1 MTITPR
7 RGAYRASSA
16 TVLGAL
22 GVSVLAAMPA
32 AAAAPTDL
40 FFSEYVEGSS
50 NNKAIEIY
58 NGTGADVD
66 LAAYSVEL
74 YSNGRVEGDGPTS
87 SQALSGTLAAGD
99 VLVITHASAGTALA
113 AYSDMTSGVVNFNGD
128 DALVLKHSG
137 TVIDSFGQ
145 VGVDPGTEWP
155 GGGLDDTLTRNADV
169 CAGDASHLDAFD
181 AALEWTASATD
192 TFSGLGAHTA
202 SCSDEPPADVAP
214 TVASVTPA
222 DGAVGVATDVAPV
235 VTFSEDVVL
244 NDAFSLIC
252 GEDDLELDVTGE
264 GSVYTITPLT
274 AIDEAV
280 ECELTVAAGRVEDVD
295 GDADV
300 MEADFVSTFATVG
313 LITPI
318 SAVEGTTDTSPLV
331 GRTVTVEGVVVGD
344 YEGASPTLRGFY
356 VQSRD
361 DEQDE
366 DPETSEAVFVY
377 NGSNDSVAVG
387 DEVQVTGVV
396 AEYQGQT
403 QLGSAS
409 IEVLGSGASV
419 TPTPVSLPF
428 PDADH
433 AERYEGMLVEFAQ
446 ELTVTETYLL
456 GRFNEVMV
464 AGDGKLDQPSA
475 VVEPGP
481 DAIALQEANN
491 LNRIKVDDFTNAQN
505 LDPMG
510 LGGGLLDAGNPLR
523 SGSTVT
529 GLSGVFTYTW
539 GGASA
544 SGNTWRVRPVDASA
558 PTPDF
563 VNANP
568 RPTEAPEVGGDVKV
582 AAFNVLN
589 FFLTTDEGD
598 NVCGPVGYEQDC
610 RGADSEEEL
619 ERQTA
624 KLVSALVALDADVIG
639 MAELENTTGV
649 EPLAV
654 LAEEMNEAT
663 GTASW
668 SYVDTGIVG
677 TDTIRVGFL
686 YDSATVSEVGDFAV
700 LDNSVDE
707 SFDDDNNRPSVAQT
721 FEDTDG
727 DTFTVVANHWKSKGS
742 CPSTGENADQGD
754 GASCWNGAR
763 TAAATALV
771 NWLDT
776 YPTGV
781 EDDDYIIM
789 GDLNSYGQEDPIQ
802 VLREAGYVEL
812 ADDYSYVYDGQWG
825 SLDYAF
831 ASATMAE
838 QVSDAAHLHINSDE
852 PTILD
857 YNTDYQS
864 EEQIENLYAPDMY
877 RTSDHDPVLIGLD
890 LGTTRVQ
897 VLGTNDFHGR
907 ILPTLSSGQAGA
919 AVMAGAVAQLE
930 SEYANSVFT
939 AAGDLIGASTFESFV
954 AKDKPTI
961 DALNA
966 MGLDVSAV
974 GNHEFDQGYEDL
986 INRVMGDYDEET
998 NPYGGATW
1006 EYLGANVRNEDG
1018 SPALD
1023 ETWMVSFDNG
1033 TDATEDDVKLGFVGV
1048 VTEETPSL
1056 VSPAGIEGL
1065 EFEDEAV
1072 AANRAAE
1079 VLESEGADA
1088 IILLVHEGAPT
1099 TAYADAVDTG
1109 NNFGKMISELDDSID
1124 AVVSGHTHLAY
1135 AHEVPVQG
1143 WIDEGRAVTER
1154 PVVSAGQY
1162 GMYLDQLILTFD
1174 NATDE
1179 LVGIDIDTINLTE
1192 KVDAACTSSCELVF
1206 PADPDV
1212 QAIVDAAAAN
1222 AAVLGAQSIGELT
1235 EPLYRARTATNGE
1248 ARGGESTL
1256 GNAVATV
1263 QLWATEPNGAQI
1275 AFMNPGGLRADLL
1288 GDAAGT
1294 GEYPTSVSY
1303 KQANTV
1309 QPFGNTL
1316 ATLTLTG
1323 AGIKAVL
1330 EQQWQPDGSS
1340 RPFLKLGISDGFE
1353 YTYDP
1358 TAARGER
1365 ILQMWLDGEAIDLE
1379 AEYTVAANAFLAAGG
1394 DNFTAFRDGTGLKD
1408 SARVDFDAMVDYLA
1422 ELGSLGTEY
1431 DQHAVGVT
1439 AESLQA
1445 TAGEEISFDLSS
1457 LMFTG
1462 PSDLHD
1468 ENVVVSLGGDVLG
1481 TFPVTNEIVTSS
1493 YDDNGTASVTVT
1505 IPEGLEGEQLLE
1517 VEGDVTATSF
1527 AIAIDVAAPEP
1538 LEFTSAPQ
1546 PTITGTPK
1554 AGSTLRVA
1562 AGTWTPTPS
1571 TLTYQW
1577 YSNGVAIKGATGIT
1591 YKVATKDRGK
1601 RLTVAVTASLDG
1613 YVTTTETS
1621 AAVKVLKVWTTA
1633 PKPTI
1638 LGSATAGST
1647 LRVKRGVWNPGTPTY
1662 AYQWYSNGVA
1672 IKGATGATYK
1682 VTTQDR
1688 GKRLTVAV
1696 TASRPDY
1703 ESKTMVSAPV
1713 VVKKVFAQP
1722 ARPLIKGTVTVG
1734 TKVVAPKAYWS
1745 PKPGTLKYQWMLD
1758 GKPIKGATSA
1768 TYTVRKGDYG
1778 HLLKVKITAVK
1789 TGYETASVFSIPRRV
1804 R

>member
-22 GVSVLAAMPA
+22 GVSVLAALPA
-32 AAAAPTDL
+32 SAAAPSDL

-66 LAAYSVEL
+66 LSAYSVEL
-74 YSNGRVEGDGPTS
+74 YSNGRVEGDGPTAN
-87 SQALSGTLAAGD
+87 QALSGTLAAGD

-113 AYSDMTSGVVNFNGD
+113 AYSDLTSGVVNFNGD

-137 TVIDSFGQ
+137 VVIDSFGQ

-155 GGGLDDTLTRNADV
+155 GGGLDDTLTRNADI
-169 CAGDASHLDAFD
+169 CAGDADHLDAFD
-181 AALEWTASATD
+181 ASLEWTASATD
-192 TFSGLGAHTA
+192 TFSGLGSHTA

-214 TVASVTPA
+214 TVASVVPA
-222 DGAVGVATDVAPV
+222 DGATNVAVDVTPV
-235 VTFSEDVVL
+235 VTFSEDVIASDPFELVC
-244 NDAFSLIC
+244 DD
-252 GEDDLELDVTGE
+252 EDVPLSYS
-264 GSVYTITPLT
+264 GSGAIYTITPDADLP
-274 AIDEAV
+274 EAAT
-280 ECELTVAAGRVEDVD
+280 CELTVDSIDVEDKD
-295 GDADV
+295 GDVDV
-300 MEADFVSTFATVG
+300 MASDFVSTFSTVG
-313 LITPI
+313 LVTPI
-318 SAVEGTTDTSPLV
+318 SEVEGTTDTSPLV
-331 GRTVTVEGVVVGD
+331 GRSVTVEGVVVGD

-361 DEQDE
+361 EDQDG
-366 DPETSEAVFVY
+366 DDATSEAVFVY

-387 DEVQVTGVV
+387 DVVSVTGVV

-403 QLGSAS
+403 QLGSAV
-409 IEVLGSGASV
+409 IEVLDTGASV
-419 TPTPVSLPF
+419 TPTAVSLPF
-428 PDADH
+428 PDADY

-510 LGGGLLDAGNPLR
+510 LGGGLLDAENPLR

-529 GLSGVFTYTW
+529 GLSGVLTYTW

-589 FFLTTDEGD
+589 YFLTTESGT
-598 NVCGPVGYEQDC
+598 VCGPDGYKQEC

-619 ERQTA
+619 ERQTD
-624 KLVSALVALDADVIG
+624 KLIQALVALDADVIG

-649 EPLAV
+649 EPLAA
-654 LAEEMNEAT
+654 LAAAMNEAT
-663 GTASW
+663 GSASW

-686 YDSATVSEVGDFAV
+686 YDSATVSEVGAFAV

-721 FEDTDG
+721 FEDADG

-831 ASATMAE
+831 ASASMAE

-852 PTILD
+852 PTVID
-857 YNTDYQS
+857 YNTEYKT
-864 EEQIENLYAPDMY
+864 EEQLESLYAADMY
-877 RTSDHDPVLIGLD
+877 RTSDHDPVLIGLE

-930 SEYANSVFT
+930 SEYTNSVFT

-1018 SPALD
+1018 SPALE

-1033 TDATEDDVKLGFVGV
+1033 TASTDDDVKLGFVGV

-1072 AANRAAE
+1072 AANRAAA
-1079 VLESEGADA
+1079 VLEEEGADA

-1109 NNFGKMISELDDSID
+1109 NNFGKMLSELDDSID
-1124 AVVSGHTHLAY
+1124 AVISGHTHLAY

-1179 LVGIDIDTINLTE
+1179 LVGVDIDTINLTE
-1192 KVDAACTSSCELVF
+1192 KVDPACTSSCELVF

-1235 EPLYRARTATNGE
+1235 EPLYRARTAANGE

-1263 QLWATEPNGAQI
+1263 QLWATEANGAQI

-1316 ATLTLTG
+1316 STLTLTG
-1323 AGIKAVL
+1323 AQIKAVL

-1340 RPFLKLGISDGFE
+1340 RPFLKLGTSDGFE

-1365 ILQMWLDGEAIDLE
+1365 ILQMWLDGVAIDLE

-1394 DNFTAFRDGTGLKD
+1394 DNFTAFREGTDLKD

-1422 ELGSLGTEY
+1422 ELGSLGTDY

-1439 AESLQA
+1439 AASLEA
-1445 TAGEEISFDLSS
+1445 TAGEELSFDLSS

-1468 ENVVVSLGGDVLG
+1468 DNVVVSLGGDVLG
-1481 TFPVTNEIVTSS
+1481 TFPVTNEVVTSS

-1505 IPEGLEGEQLLE
+1505 IPEGLVGEQLLE
-1517 VEGDVTATSF
+1517 IEGDVTGTSF
-1527 AIAIDVAAPEP
+1527 AVAIEVASAEP
-1538 LEFTSAPQ
+1538 AAFESAPK
-1546 PTITGTPK
+1546 PVIEGEPRF
-1554 AGSTLRVA
+1554 GSTLSVDL
-1562 AGTWTPTPS
+1562 GEWEPTPA
-1571 TLTYQW
+1571 TYTYQW
-1577 YSNGVAIKGATGIT
+1577 LRNGEPISGATHPT
-1591 YKVATKDRGK
+1591 YRIRKSDMGK
-1601 RLTVAVTASLDG
+1601 RVTVKATASLEG
-1613 YVTTTETS
+1613 YVTTT
-1621 AAVKVLKVWTTA
+1621 VKATPVRVLKAWDT
-1633 PKPTI
+1633 
-1638 LGSATAGST
+1638 
-1647 LRVKRGVWNPGTPTY
+1647 
-1662 AYQWYSNGVA
+1662 
-1672 IKGATGATYK
+1672 
-1682 VTTQDR
+1682 
-1688 GKRLTVAV
+1688 
-1696 TASRPDY
+1696 
-1703 ESKTMVSAPV
+1703 
-1713 VVKKVFAQP
+1713 P
-1722 ARPLIKGTVTVG
+1722 ARPHIAGTVKPRHTVAAP
-1734 TKVVAPKAYWS
+1734 TVAWS
-1745 PKPGTLKYQWMLD
+1745 PKPDTVTYQWLRD
-1758 GKPIKGATSA
+1758 GKPIKGATDS
-1768 TYTVRKGDYG
+1768 TYTPRFWDKG
-1778 HLLKVKITAVK
+1778 HLIKVRITAEKDGYVTDWVNSMPRLVK
-1789 TGYETASVFSIPRRV
+1789 
-1804 R
+1804 